1 MLDLL
6 VRVLT
11 ALVVFA
17 FVMPISII
25 IAVFT
30 TALFILGIPFKIC
43 DVIFGSIMY
52 DDLSEF
58 LFICYE
64 LAIMLISAP
73 YYILTSKN

>member
-1 MLDLL
+1 MLDFL

-11 ALVVFA
+11 ALIVFV
-17 FVMPISII
+17 FVLPISAV

-30 TALFILGIPFKIC
+30 TALFILGIPFKMC

-58 LFICYE
+58 LFTCYG
-64 LAIMLISAP
+64 LAVLLISSP
-73 YYILTSKN
+73 YYILTDK

>member
-1 MLDLL
+1 MFDFF

-17 FVMPISII
+17 FVLPISAI

-30 TALFILGIPFKIC
+30 TALFILGIPFKMC
-43 DVIFGSIMY
+43 DLIFGSIMY

-58 LFICYE
+58 LFTCYG
-64 LAIMLISAP
+64 LALLLISFP
-73 YYILTSKN
+73 YYILTDN